1 MNQRVSKQ
9 GRASW
14 NTDVM
19 EFVQIYSDDLP
30 EMESLKAE
38 MDIWK
43 MYWLQKFS
51 GKLPDH
57 ISTTLKEMVMMK
69 TTFPNI
75 YTALCILGTI
85 PITTC
90 QCERSVSALRRLKTY
105 MRGTMAQERL
115 NGLAALSVHRNMNIS
130 ENEIIDKFARMHPRR
145 MQMIDILHSDI
156 SVEPK

>member
-1 MNQRVSKQ
+1 
-9 GRASW
+9 
-14 NTDVM
+14 
-19 EFVQIYSDDLP
+19 
-30 EMESLKAE
+30 MESLKAE
-38 MDIWK
+38 MDIWE

-51 GKLPDH
+51 GKLPGY
-57 ISTTLKEMVMMK
+57 ISTTLKETVMMK

-75 YTALCILGTI
+75 YKALCILGTI
-85 PITTC
+85 PITSC
-90 QCERSVSALRRLKTY
+90 QCERSVSVLRRLKTY

-156 SVEPK
+156 AVEPK

>member
-1 MNQRVSKQ
+1 MNVV
-9 GRASW
+9 
-14 NTDVM
+14 NNM
-19 EFVQIYSDDLP
+19 EFAQIYRDDLL

-38 MDIWK
+38 MDIWGT
-43 MYWLQKFS
+43 YWLQKFS

-57 ISTTLKEMVMMK
+57 ISTTLKETVMMK

-75 YTALCILGTI
+75 YTAYCILGTI
-85 PITTC
+85 PITAC

-105 MRGTMAQERL
+105 MRGAVPQKRL

-156 SVEPK
+156 TVEPK